1 MSVSHVAN
9 STVLL
14 HANPTE
20 TTLDTAYLSD
30 HLALDVASER
40 AAVFDKL
47 DGDADIDVLI
57 VDDATVDTDDC
68 TRVLRAFAGRDA
80 AVLLLTGPDPDADV
94 LQFDT
99 DAHLSAPIDAETVV
113 RTVERLRER
122 AAADGRGATHAPNDS
137 DTVASSVATAP
148 VYDRYPGE
156 FYALWFLAA
165 ATYGFGDIVST
176 VLAVFSGPGVAES
189 NPVIAAAL
197 ANFGLPGFL
206 GVKVVI
212 FAVLVWISVGG
223 ARSGDRLSY
232 YWPPVVATV
241 LGTGLTAW
249 NLWLLYGSG

>member
-1 MSVSHVAN
+1 M
-9 STVLL
+9 TVLL
-14 HANPTE
+14 HTRPTE
-20 TTLDTAYLSD
+20 TGLDTAYLSD

-40 AAVFDKL
+40 AAVLDKL

-57 VDDATVDTDDC
+57 VDAASVATDDC
-68 TRVLRAFAGRDA
+68 ERVLRESAGHDA
-80 AVLLLTGPDPDADV
+80 ATLLLTVPDPGTDV
-94 LQFDT
+94 LQLDA

-122 AAADGRGATHAPNDS
+122 AAGDGRETSND
-137 DTVASSVATAP
+137 DAEWTASSIATAP

-189 NPVIAAAL
+189 NPVVAAAL

-241 LGTGLTAW
+241 LGGALTAW
-249 NLWLLYGSG
+249 NLWLLYGT